1 MTAPTYTFAADFSL
15 VRDQI
20 RDMIGDVD
28 VTTDPILSDQAIAF
42 YYAQAGNDLVGG
54 ALKAAKA
61 AAAKL
66 AREFDKDIDGLKTSR
81 SQRHKAMLNVI
92 AALEDEAARE
102 GFSYTAP
109 EAGQVADVAG
119 YPRELEHTDLGRP
132 DWDESD

>member
-1 MTAPTYTFAADFSL
+1 MTAPTYTFSADFSL

-28 VTTDPILSDQAIAF
+28 VATDPILSDEAIAF
-42 YYAQAGNDLVGG
+42 YYVQAGNDLVGG

-92 AALEDEAARE
+92 TTLEDEAARE
-102 GFSYTAP
+102 GFSYTVP
-109 EAGQVADVAG
+109 EVGQVADVAG
-119 YPRELEHTDLGRP
+119 YPPELEHTDLGRP
-132 DWDESD
+132 DWDESE